1 MESSRTFPT
10 LVYLTVLVV
19 ATCGLVYE
27 FLFGTL
33 SSYLLGNGITQFSIV
48 IGVYLSALGL
58 GGWLSRYVERDIA
71 QRFLEVELA
80 AALIGGLSTPVLFAC
95 FARPSAFIAA
105 LYALVVLQATLV
117 GLEVPLLIRLLRR
130 RVQFH
135 DLVSRALAFDY
146 LGSLTAGVL
155 FTLVLLPTLGL
166 VRTGVV
172 FGFLNALVGLA
183 GTWLFA
189 SMLGPVRGLR
199 IKAIA
204 IMTVLTVV
212 FGFAERLTRAS
223 ESLLFA
229 DPVVYARQTRFQRIV
244 LTSGR
249 GAFHLFLDGNLQFS
263 SADEYRYHEALVH
276 PVFSAVARHEH
287 VLILGGG
294 DGLAA
299 REVLRY
305 ADVKTVTM
313 VDIDPGMTEL
323 AAGHP
328 VFVELNGRSMS
339 DPRMRVVNDDAMAWL
354 AEGDQRYDVV
364 IVDFPDPNNFTLG
377 KLYTTRF
384 YRLLTERVAMDGAI
398 VVQATSPLI
407 ARQSY
412 WCVVRTLEASGLR
425 TLPYHAFVPSFGE
438 WGYVIGSRAG
448 VEVPQRVLP
457 GLRYLD
463 DSNVGALFRFAPDMA
478 RIETEVNRLNN
489 QVLVRY
495 YDEEW
500 RRLL

>member
-1 MESSRTFPT
+1 MESRQTFPT

-58 GGWLSRYVERDIA
+58 GGWLSRYVQREVAR
-71 QRFLEVELA
+71 RFLEVELT
-80 AALIGGLSTPVLFAC
+80 AALLGGLSTPVLFAC
-95 FARPSAFIAA
+95 FARPAAFLAA
-105 LYALVVLQATLV
+105 LYSLVVVQATLV
-117 GLEVPLLIRLLRR
+117 GLEVPLLLRILRR
-130 RVQFH
+130 RVQFR

-172 FGFLNALVGLA
+172 FGFLNALVALA
-183 GTWLFA
+183 GTWIFA
-189 SMLGPVRGLR
+189 SMLGPARDLR
-199 IKAIA
+199 FKAA
-204 IMTVLTVV
+204 AVMAALTVV
-212 FGFAERLTRAS
+212 FAFSERLTRAA
-223 ESLLFA
+223 ETLLFA
-229 DPVVYARQTRFQRIV
+229 DPVVYAKQTRFQRIV
-244 LTSGR
+244 LTAGR
-249 GAFHLFLDGNLQFS
+249 GAFHLYLDGNLQFAS
-263 SADEYRYHEALVH
+263 SDEYRYHEALVH
-276 PVFSAVARHEH
+276 PVFSLVPRRDN

-305 ADVKTVTM
+305 ADVQHVTM
-313 VDIDPGMTEL
+313 VDIDPAMTDL
-323 AAGHP
+323 AAHHP
-328 VFVELNGRSMS
+328 VFVGLNEKSMA
-339 DPRMRVVNDDAMAWL
+339 DPRLRVVNDDAMAWL
-354 AEGDQRYDVV
+354 TEGSHRFDVA

-384 YRLLTERVAMDGAI
+384 YRLLMERMQPDAAI

-412 WCVVRTLEASGLR
+412 WCVVHTLEAAGLR
-425 TLPYHAFVPSFGE
+425 TLPYHALVPSFGE
-438 WGYVIGSRAG
+438 WGYVIGSRAALQ
-448 VEVPQRVLP
+448 VPQHVMS

-463 DSNVGALFRFAPDMA
+463 DSNVATLFRFAPDMD
-478 RIETEVNRLNN
+478 RIPVGVNRLNN